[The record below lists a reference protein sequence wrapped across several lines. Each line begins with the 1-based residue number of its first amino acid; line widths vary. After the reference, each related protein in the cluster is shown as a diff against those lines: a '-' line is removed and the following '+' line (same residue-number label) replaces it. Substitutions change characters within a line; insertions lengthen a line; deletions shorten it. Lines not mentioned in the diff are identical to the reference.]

1 MLFGSKLEQEIYQP
15 WREHYIDYLRLKKLL
30 KEGVILQNNWSD
42 QDEQNFVSALDSDLE
57 KVYTFQANKYDELN
71 EYLNELQEA
80 TEKPTKSF
88 DVQAFSEKLEQ
99 ALNLTQE
106 LNHFQ
111 RLNYTGFIKIV
122 KKHDRLHSKYSVKP
136 MLNVRLKSLPFH
148 SEDYSPL
155 LFKISALF
163 QFLRDNYEVDRS
175 LSKLSSFND
184 EAAAEDFKS
193 FKFWVHPDNLMEV
206 KATILRHLPVLVYN
220 TKNSEST
227 YDYDDV
233 DDDDDD
239 DDDALQFSKNDPTIN
254 CLYFDND
261 NFDLYNNKLIKNP
274 NAVTLRVK
282 WLGHLYN
289 KPPISLEKKSFEK
302 NSDTY
307 DVDEN
312 ITLKEKYLDSFLN
325 GTFDKEKYIRKL
337 QKKGESPEYLEKLEK
352 HIDSLSNCIKD
363 NNIQPCLRTMYKR
376 TAFQI
381 PGDDKVRVVIDSDI
395 YFIREDSFDS
405 QRPIRD
411 PTKWHRTDID
421 SKVNNPL
428 SLLRKGEY
436 VKFPYAELEIKI
448 KTKKKTNKKLL
459 WVDDLVQSHLVKEIP
474 NFSKF
479 IHGIASLFLEDDKL
493 DNIPFWFNELESD
506 LMVDPQQA
514 FNDTREKLAKM
525 QSDEENFKK
534 FRSMLAASGS
544 TDVSAR
550 SKSFSGSLLNGFG
563 VEEPQQGPRK
573 SESGFSNKTL
583 GTSTSYGT
591 NGTTGAV
598 DPLDRQGDAAG
609 VSGGDL
615 DQSSDESSDDEERG
629 GSKPFSK
636 LLKLPSTFSKLL
648 DVDSEDEEVDL
659 PAGVVKPAQYIK
671 NAGPLKIEPKVWLAN
686 ERTFNRWLHVT
697 TLLSSLTFIIVS
709 STTRANSTETAKVV
723 AYIYFGLTVFSALWG
738 YYIFMRRCDI
748 ITERSSKHLDNVFGP
763 LIIGV
768 GLIAGLVI
776 NFVYGYRAI
785 ARESVVAAS
794 ELGDGYYAANPMQR
808 RILEWVFWAVG
819 A

>member
-1 MLFGSKLEQEIYQP
+1 MSEDITGSNKMLFGSKLEQEIYPP
-15 WREHYIDYLRLKKLL
+15 WREYYIDYLRLKKLL

-57 KVYTFQANKYDELN
+57 KVYTFQTNQYDELN
-71 EYLNELQEA
+71 EYLNDLQEL
-80 TEKPTKSF
+80 TEKPTQTF
-88 DVQAFSEKLEQ
+88 DVQSFSEKLEH
-99 ALNLTQE
+99 ALNLTLE

-163 QFLRDNYEVDRS
+163 QFLRDNYEVDKS

-184 EAAAEDFKS
+184 EAADEDYKS

-220 TKNSEST
+220 TKSSESI

-239 DDDALQFSKNDPTIN
+239 DVQFSKNDPTIN

-261 NFDLYNNKLIKNP
+261 NFDLYNSKLIKNP
-274 NAVTLRVK
+274 NAMTLRVK

-289 KPPISLEKKSFEK
+289 KPPITLEKKRFEK
-302 NSDTY
+302 SLETY

-312 ITLKEKYLDSFLN
+312 LTLKEKYLDSFLA
-325 GTFDKEKYIRKL
+325 GTFDREKYLKKL
-337 QKKGESPEYLEKLEK
+337 QKRGESPEHLEKLEK
-352 HIDSLSNCIKD
+352 NIDSLSKCIKD

-395 YFIREDSFDS
+395 YFIREDSFDT
-405 QRPIRD
+405 QRPIRN
-411 PTKWHRTDID
+411 PQKWHRTDID
-421 SKVNNPL
+421 SRVNNPL

-436 VKFPYAELEIKI
+436 TKFPYAELEIKI
-448 KTKKKTNKKLL
+448 KNQKKTSRKLL
-459 WVDDLVQSHLVKEIP
+459 WVDDLVHSHLVKEIP

-506 LMVDPQQA
+506 LKVDPQQA
-514 FNDTREKLAKM
+514 YNDTREKLAKM
-525 QSDEENFKK
+525 QNDEDNFSK
-534 FRSMLAASGS
+534 FRSMLAALGS
-544 TDVSAR
+544 TNISAR
-550 SKSFSGSLLNGFG
+550 SKSFSGSLLNGDDFSLG
-563 VEEPQQGPRK
+563 EQPRP
-573 SESGFSNKTL
+573 SESGISGRSYINGIPVNGEQEQEG
-583 GTSTSYGT
+583 GT
-591 NGTTGAV
+591 
-598 DPLDRQGDAAG
+598 
-609 VSGGDL
+609 SGGDL
-615 DQSSDESSDDEERG
+615 DQSSDESSDEDESSG
-629 GSKPFSK
+629 KKNLSK
-636 LLKLPSTFSKLL
+636 LLKLPTTFSKLL
-648 DVDSEDEEVDL
+648 DVDSEEEEVNL
-659 PAGVVKPAQYIK
+659 PAGVVKPTQYIK

-697 TLLSSLTFIIVS
+697 TLLSSLTFVIFS
-709 STTRANSTETAKVV
+709 STSRANSNKVSTAV
-723 AYIYFGLTVFSALWG
+723 AYIYFALTVFLAIWG
-738 YYIFMRRCDI
+738 YYIYIRRSNI
-748 ITERSSKHLDNVFGP
+748 ITERSSRHLDNIIGP
-763 LIIGV
+763 LVVAV
-768 GLIAGLVI
+768 GLIAGLTI
-776 NFVYGYRAI
+776 NFVYGYRAL
-785 ARESVVAAS
+785 ANEHATGMTVTGLT
-794 ELGDGYYAANPMQR
+794 EDYYTSHPWQK
-808 RILEWVFWAVG
+808 RILDGVFWLIG